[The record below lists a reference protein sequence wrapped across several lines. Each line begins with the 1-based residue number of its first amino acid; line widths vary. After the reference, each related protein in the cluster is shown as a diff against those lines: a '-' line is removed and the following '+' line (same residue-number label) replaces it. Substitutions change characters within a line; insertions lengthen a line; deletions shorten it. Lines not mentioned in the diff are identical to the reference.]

1 MSFFNNYLKLFDF
14 YRKVFIFISIFVEK
28 KKISISL
35 INFIFNIILKI
46 DNLQITYFQIDF
58 KILKSKTFILNKH
71 EGIK

>member
-35 INFIFNIILKI
+35 IDFIVNIILKI